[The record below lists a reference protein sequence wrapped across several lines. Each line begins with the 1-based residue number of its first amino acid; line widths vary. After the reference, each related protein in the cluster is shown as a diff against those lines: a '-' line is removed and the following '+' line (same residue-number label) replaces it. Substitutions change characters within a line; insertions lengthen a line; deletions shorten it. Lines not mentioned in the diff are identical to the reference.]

1 MIEVRDLS
9 SSAVHIGPVEGR
21 AVRMPGAQLVTR
33 KVSSEQTGGAT
44 HHHPV
49 LQEQLSG
56 REGDH
61 TPLSPPQA
69 KEQESDPNS
78 SDEESMRTTSSARV
92 ASE

>member
-44 HHHPV
+44 HHHHV
-49 LQEQLSG
+49 LQEQLTERG
-56 REGDH
+56 GDH
-61 TPLSPPQA
+61 TPPLTPTG
-69 KEQESDPNS
+69 KG
-78 SDEESMRTTSSARV
+78 ARK
-92 ASE
+92 